1 MRATQL
7 SVIGLAAALSAS
19 TAVAQDRQPD
29 WVKTP
34 SARDLE
40 AVWPAKAL
48 KDGVGGKAVIA
59 CIVTV
64 QGTLRGCRVESED
77 PAGAGFG
84 GAAIA
89 LSSQFLMKPALKAG
103 VPVEAGVR
111 IPINF
116 PRPDRATGS
125 RLKPVT
131 DTDFKGDRIYSRLP
145 WSAAPSYA
153 EVLAAY
159 PQKARE
165 KKVGGFATLN
175 CRIDKD
181 GHLSACRTMKEAPD
195 NYGFGSAARTLSH
208 SFVGPTD
215 NGKGES
221 IVGDHAAVQVT
232 FAAASLDAAAPTIGR
247 PDWKA
252 FPTMEDFTAVVPQAA
267 RQAKVYSARVVMECK
282 VGATGALEACKTSSE
297 EPAGLGYAGAALAL
311 SGAFRLSVWTDEGL
325 PTVGGVVRV
334 PLRFDLQ
341 SAMQAKP

>member
-1 MRATQL
+1 MRITQL
-7 SVIGLAAALSAS
+7 ILAGLAAASLAGVAS
-19 TAVAQDRQPD
+19 AQDRAAD

-48 KDGVGGKAVIA
+48 KDGIGGKAIIG

-64 QGTLRGCRVESED
+64 QGTLRACRIESED
-77 PAGAGFG
+77 PAGVGFG
-84 GAAIA
+84 AAAIA
-89 LSSQFLMKPALKAG
+89 LSTQFALRPALKDGA
-103 VPVEAGVR
+103 PVEAGVR

-131 DTDFKGDRIYSRLP
+131 DTDFKGDVIYARLP
-145 WSAAPSYA
+145 WRAAPSYA

-159 PQKARE
+159 PQKARD
-165 KKVGGFATLN
+165 KKMGGSATLD
-175 CRIDKD
+175 CRIGKD
-181 GHLSACRTMKEAPD
+181 GHLSACRTLKEVPEG
-195 NYGFGSAARTLSH
+195 YGFGSAARSLSH
-208 SFVGPTD
+208 SFVGPTA
-215 NGKGES
+215 NGKGEP
-221 IVGDHAAVQVT
+221 IVGDHAALQVT
-232 FAAASLDAAAPTIGR
+232 FAAASLDAATPAIGR

-267 RQAKVYSARVVMECK
+267 RQAKVYRARVVMECH
-282 VGATGALEACKTSSE
+282 VGATGALEDCKAASE
-297 EPAGLGYAGAALAL
+297 EPMGLGYADAALAL
-311 SGAFRLSVWTDEGL
+311 SKAFRLSVWTDEGL

-334 PLRFDLQ
+334 PLRFDMQ